1 MLTAVCLGSE
11 DVTLQILQQIYIPF
25 LAYGMNGAGHLSIP
39 FEACTVSQLV
49 QEHLWHIASECS
61 FRCLLLKNSKEPRG
75 VPVWM
80 CIYHL
85 EHLNASGLNT

>member
-49 QEHLWHIASECS
+49 QEHLWHIWKNRMKASFCQRS
-61 FRCLLLKNSKEPRG
+61 RTTFAQRMLSLS
-75 VPVWM
+75 
-80 CIYHL
+80 
-85 EHLNASGLNT
+85 SS